1 MQYRG
6 YQSIEYPQTLGVPQG
21 SALGPLLFNI
31 FINDI
36 TAELNVNVLIC
47 AVDIKIFSGITS
59 NLDQ

>member
-6 YQSIEYPQTLGVPQG
+6 YQSIEYPQTLCVPQG